1 MVTTTEPQHTQPVH
15 ANAHSP
21 LYIEVAVP
29 LPLDGTFHYRV
40 PPELANHLCPG
51 IRVFVPFGK
60 RKVTAYLLGFSMP
73 PPGQQLKDML
83 EVLDEEPLWT
93 EKELTF
99 FRWIA
104 DYYLHPL
111 GEVLQ
116 TALPSAIKR
125 QNASHGSGENDS
137 SRKGIKRE
145 RFARAEA
152 TTNPPV
158 LRGRSKELL
167 AFLQQAATAI
177 PVAELRSRFGECG
190 PNLKKLAALGLLS
203 VEERECYRDPF
214 AGIAVTSD
222 CPKALTSQQAAAL
235 QAILA
240 ACTAGQFAP
249 FLLHGVTGSGK
260 TEIYLQAIAHQLDQ
274 GKNALVLVPEISLTP
289 QLVHRFRARF
299 GNGIAVLHSALSDG
313 ERFDEWRRIRRNE
326 VRIVI
331 GARSAIFAP
340 LAQIGIIVVD
350 EEHEASFKQA
360 DGLRYNARDLAL
372 VRGQQEQAVVVLGS
386 ATPLVTS
393 RYAAQQGKLG
403 YLLLS
408 ERVGARPLPETLLL
422 PVRISNEAP
431 LAPQLIEALQENLH
445 RGEQSLLF
453 LNRRG
458 FANWL
463 VCPACG
469 TELQCPNCSVTLTY
483 HHQRRRSI
491 CHYCDYQVPA
501 PCICPAC
508 GEQELKEMGAGT
520 ERIEHTL
527 RELFPQARIARMD
540 SDTTAGKGGHARIL
554 DKVRHNEVDILIG
567 TQMIAKG
574 HDFPGVTLVGV
585 LQAEG
590 SLYLPDFRA
599 SERTFQVLS
608 QVIGRAGRGEL
619 PGRVLLQTMHGDH
632 YSICRAVAHDYD
644 QFYLE
649 ELSFREELHYP
660 PFGHLAAIRLSAT
673 SESNLLTASRKAA
686 DLLQL
691 LKNRLG
697 LRCEILG
704 PAPALLY
711 RLRGRFRH
719 QILLKDTNRTT
730 LRRLLHAYRKERQL
744 ATTVREALDIDPVD
758 VL

>member
-1 MVTTTEPQHTQPVH
+1 M
-15 ANAHSP
+15 
-21 LYIEVAVP
+21 P

-40 PPELANHLCPG
+40 PHGLADRLCPG

-60 RKVTAYLLGFSMP
+60 RKLTAYLIGFSQP
-73 PPGQQLKDML
+73 PAGQQLRDIL

-116 TALPSAIKR
+116 TALPSAMKR
-125 QNASHGSGENDS
+125 QNTAHGSAGNDTS
-137 SRKGIKRE
+137 CKGIKRE
-145 RFARAEA
+145 RFARAE
-152 TTNPPV
+152 TTASLPA

-167 AFLQQAATAI
+167 AFLQQSATAI
-177 PVAELRSRFGECG
+177 PVAELRARFGECG
-190 PNLKKLAALGLLS
+190 PNLRKLAGLGLLT
-203 VEERECYRDPF
+203 VEERESYRDPF

-222 CPKALTSQQAAAL
+222 QPKTLTSQQSAAL
-235 QAILA
+235 HTILA
-240 ACTAGQFAP
+240 ACATGRFAP
-249 FLLHGVTGSGK
+249 FLLHGITGSGK
-260 TEIYLQAIAHQLDQ
+260 TEIYLQAIAHLLDQ

-289 QLVHRFRARF
+289 QLVQRFRARF

-313 ERFDEWRRIRRNE
+313 ERFDEWRRIRRQE

-350 EEHEASFKQA
+350 EEHEASFKQT

-372 VRGQQEQAVVVLGS
+372 VRGQQEQAVVILGS
-386 ATPLVTS
+386 ATPLITS
-393 RYAAQQGKLG
+393 YYAAQQGRLG
-403 YLLLS
+403 YLALT
-408 ERVGARPLPETLLL
+408 ERVGARPLPETLLV
-422 PVRISNEAP
+422 PVQLSNEAP
-431 LAPQLIEALQENLH
+431 LAPPLIEALQENLQ

-458 FANWL
+458 FASWL

-469 TELQCPNCSVTLTY
+469 NELQCPNCSVTLTY

-508 GEQELKEMGAGT
+508 GELELKEMGVGT

-527 RELFPQARIARMD
+527 KELFPLARIARMD

-554 DKVRHNEVDILIG
+554 DRVRRKEVDILIG

-599 SERTFQVLS
+599 AERTFQVLS

-632 YSICRAVAHDYD
+632 YSISRAVAHDYE
-644 QFYLE
+644 QFYQE
-649 ELSFREELHYP
+649 ELSFRGELHYP
-660 PFGHLAAIRLSAT
+660 PFGHLAAVRFSAT
-673 SESNLLTASRKAA
+673 SEGSLLDASRKAA
-686 DLLQL
+686 DLLQS
-691 LKNRLG
+691 LKKRLG
-697 LRCEILG
+697 LRSEILG

-719 QILLKDTNRTT
+719 QILLKDTNRTA
-730 LRRLLHAYRKERQL
+730 LRRLLHAYRTERHHT
-744 ATTVREALDIDPVD
+744 ATVREALDIDPVD
-758 VL
+758 LL